1 MFQAMDAA
9 AKLHKVISLDPTVM
23 NAKTV
28 IRLATCEGARTL
40 GIEGETGSLQPGKKA
55 DILIIGLDEPHL
67 TPLYNEY
74 SQLVY
79 VVNGADVD
87 TVLINGKVVM
97 RDRKL
102 LTIDEGEAMRRVSEI
117 ARRVRKSLAE

>member
-1 MFQAMDAA
+1 MFQEMDTA
-9 AKLHKVISLDPTVM
+9 AKLGKVALLDPTAM
-23 NAKTV
+23 SARTV
-28 IRLATCEGARTL
+28 LRMATCEGARTL
-40 GIEGETGSLQPGKKA
+40 GMEGETGSLQPGKKA

-79 VVNGADVD
+79 AVNGADVD
-87 TVLINGKVVM
+87 TALINGRVVM

-102 LTIDEGEAMRRVSEI
+102 LRIDEGEAMRRVSEI